1 MEKLKRVN
9 LEVLSSFQVRIH
21 IIWSF
26 KNEASINNLK
36 VQQRLLRM
44 TLMLTKFSLANL
56 NHILLQ
62 CTRRDLH
69 LESSKKLYNWI
80 QITYRGFGSTAR
92 MATVTQT
99 IKTFQTTI
107 RIQVFRTITPTKKE
121 LPQEVVWWECQ
132 TPRGHSSKRIRRV
145 IIKW

>member
-80 QITYRGFGSTAR
+80 QITYRGFGNTAR

-121 LPQEVVWWECQ
+121 LPQEVVWWEYR